1 MVDNHA
7 ASVIHAV
14 ALWLEQIYKP
24 DTKGWSINMKPEGS
38 DFDDQSYLRSEQS
51 AKA

>member
-14 ALWLEQIYKP
+14 ARWLEQIYKLDP
-24 DTKGWSINMKPEGS
+24 KGLGINDKPEGS